1 MIARTMDRQIL
12 IPSRYCRSML
22 PRQYLRLLRVRNL
35 LIMVLGLELLYVI
48 KTWTSSAPPAV
59 LPHKNALTSD
69 NIALFVPKSLKK
81 IDWHNY
87 TLIAEEE
94 KRVGIGEHGKPA
106 VLPPEDSQLEDEL
119 YAVNGFNGALSDK
132 IALNRSVPDIRH
144 HLCQKRLYIESLPTV
159 SVVVPFHNEHWSTLL
174 RTAVSVIVR
183 SPPELL
189 KEIWLV
195 DDASTKEFLK
205 DKLEQYL
212 SRHLPKVHVLRLANR
227 SGLITARLAG
237 ARAATADV
245 LVFLDSHTEC
255 SVNWL
260 PPLLEPIALDYRT
273 VVCPFIDV
281 VAYDTFEYRA
291 QDEGARGAFDWEF
304 FYKRLPILPKDQANM
319 PEPFPSPVMAGG
331 LFAISRAW
339 FWQLGGYDPG
349 LDIWGGEQY
358 ELSFKIWQCGG
369 RMVDAPCSRVGHIY
383 RKFAPFPNPNHGD
396 FVGKNY
402 RRVAEVWMDEYSQ
415 YLYNR
420 RPHYLD
426 IPTGDISEQ
435 KALREKLKC
444 KPFRW
449 FLTQVAF
456 DLTAKY
462 PPVEP
467 EPYAEGRIRPMSDQ
481 QLCVDA
487 RADGPS
493 AALQLAPCGGS
504 DQHFVFT
511 YHKDI
516 KCKTKNSCWDLPESA
531 AKSPVLLFN
540 CHLGGGNQ
548 EWRYDQKTHQVR
560 KSATVCLDWDVPSR
574 ALFVQSCNQQ
584 SETQRWTV
592 DTVRAHRMAK
602 WDDARLRV
610 TGPEEYKQ
618 YYEN

>member
-1 MIARTMDRQIL
+1 
-12 IPSRYCRSML
+12 ML